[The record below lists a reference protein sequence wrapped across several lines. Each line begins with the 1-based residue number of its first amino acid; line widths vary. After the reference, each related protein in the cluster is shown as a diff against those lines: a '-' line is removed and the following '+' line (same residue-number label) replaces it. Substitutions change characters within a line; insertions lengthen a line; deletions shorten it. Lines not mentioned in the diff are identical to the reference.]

1 MGAEAYRREC
11 ALFVA
16 ADLPWPP
23 DGGGRIASLRVL
35 ESFARSFDVDLV
47 ALADPA
53 RPSDPGDLVRLCRT
67 VEIVPHPF
75 TFGLHPLRQ
84 GGVAARS
91 VPSRDPYRFRKFSS
105 RALATS
111 VARLVET
118 NRYALVHY
126 EQLGVAQ
133 YRLPRLPSTA
143 TNQNVEAEIY
153 ATARRT
159 GRIVSRGWA
168 ALEAAKLGR
177 REAALLAPFGHVFV
191 LSDDDREA
199 LRRAGVPRVSTIPIP
214 APPAR
219 EPRMPPAAPTILTL
233 GSMSWFGVA
242 DGLRW
247 FRQQAWPAIR
257 AAVPAAEWCLVG
269 SGAPRDIRG
278 WAAEPGISLLGH
290 LPDLE
295 ATLAR
300 TRVVAVP
307 LRISGGIRIKLL
319 EMMAAGVPTVA
330 TERGAQGI
338 AAPDGS
344 GCLRRDDPAGFAAAI
359 VALLRDDDLWQR
371 TTELGRAF
379 IATHHQPDR
388 LDAAI
393 MDGVNEAIRQH
404 RREAARP

>member
-1 MGAEAYRREC
+1 MSTEAVAPERV
-11 ALFVA
+11 LFVA
-16 ADLPWPP
+16 ADLPWPA

-53 RPSDPGDLVRLCRT
+53 RPTDPGALARLCRT

-91 VPSRDPYRFRKFSS
+91 ILSRDPYRFRKFRS
-105 RALATS
+105 RELARS
-111 VARLVET
+111 IARLVEAHP
-118 NRYALVHY
+118 YALVHY

-168 ALEAAKLGR
+168 ALEGAKLGR
-177 REAALLAPFGHVFV
+177 REASLLAPFGHVFV

-219 EPRMPPAAPTILTL
+219 EPRTPPAAPTILTL

-247 FRQQAWPAIR
+247 FHQQAWPAIR
-257 AAVPAAEWCLVG
+257 AAIPTAEWLLVG
-269 SGAPRDIRG
+269 SGAPRDIRAWDG
-278 WAAEPGISLLGH
+278 EPGIRVLGH

-300 TRVVAVP
+300 TRVVVVP
-307 LRISGGIRIKLL
+307 LRIAGGIRIKLL
-319 EMMAAGVPTVA
+319 EMMSAGVPAVT
-330 TERGAQGI
+330 TQRGAQGV
-338 AAPDGS
+338 AAPDGA
-344 GCLRRDDPAGFAAAI
+344 GCLRRDDPAAFAGAV

-371 TTELGRAF
+371 TAELGRAF
-379 IATHHQPDR
+379 IATHHRPDR

-393 MDGVNEAIRQH
+393 MEGVSEAVRQH
-404 RREAARP
+404 RREAAPQ